1 MDVGCGLGVTPRYIA
16 RKYGCRVVGIDISEE
31 MIDKAKERARK
42 EGIKNKVEFRVADA
56 QALPFEKGLFDIV
69 IGESV
74 IAFLD
79 KQKGISECVQV
90 TKPGGWV
97 GFNEA
102 TWNKE
107 PPLEFVEYI
116 SRITGAKLETSD
128 SWKKLLESSGLRNIE
143 IRIHKL
149 SAVSQ
154 FIEEIRY
161 IGLKDFTQGWFRF
174 LSLCIRSSAFRKY
187 LKEAWPPKSVFKN
200 YYRYLGYGLYVGR
213 K

>member
-1 MDVGCGLGVTPRYIA
+1 M
-16 RKYGCRVVGIDISEE
+16 
-31 MIDKAKERARK
+31 
-42 EGIKNKVEFRVADA
+42 ADA
-56 QALPFEKGLFDIV
+56 EALPFEKGLFDIV

-79 KQKGISECVQV
+79 KQKAISECVRV
-90 TKPGGWV
+90 TKAGGYI

-102 TWNKE
+102 TWNKR
-107 PPLEFVEYI
+107 PPIEFVEYI

-128 SWKKLLESSGLRNIE
+128 SWKKLLESSGLRNVE
-143 IRIHKL
+143 VRIYKL

-161 IGLKDFTQGWFRF
+161 IGLKDFVQGWFRF
-174 LSLCIRSSAFRKY
+174 LSLYIRNSAFRKY
-187 LKEAWPPKSVFKN
+187 LREAWPSKSVFKN
-200 YYRYLGYGLYVGR
+200 YYKYLGYGLYVGE